1 MEEESNP
8 GENQIERMTLL
19 EFPCWFPLKAFGRDE
34 EAFEDAVAAI
44 VRKNVSHPEETIVS
58 SKLSRE
64 GNFRVVTVRFMAE
77 SKAQLD
83 RIYSELNDD
92 PKVLMLL

>member
-1 MEEESNP
+1 MEEETNP
-8 GENQIERMTLL
+8 EENQVEQPSLL

-34 EAFEDAVAAI
+34 EAFEEAVAAI
-44 VRKNVSHPEETIVS
+44 VQKNVSHPEENIVS

-64 GNFRVVTVRFMAE
+64 GNFRVVTVSFTAE

-83 RIYSELNDD
+83 RIYTELNDD